1 MVNHSDTHRWPSWV
15 TPGQTDPNSLDNLH
29 PIPEFVEKMISFDC
43 MNIIMIDIVIEPVTN
58 ICCHGCDA
66 KFAPRLTQTSSRS
79 LAWSPRHKSQV
90 RFVTELQS
98 TNTGP
103 GADCWHP
110 PPSGPCSDRGWGLPV
125 FVTKINKWSAQT
137 RQTDRTVEEWIKH
150 SSSGWQPG
158 GYLIFV
164 VIYSHSS
171 LSGWLYLPDPESPV
185 RSQAGNTFL
194 RLLLTEICLTSILDT
209 FKNRIN
215 QLNYGNAE
223 ALFSASLQQFTGKT

>member
-1 MVNHSDTHRWPSWV
+1 MVRHSDTHRWPSWV

-29 PIPEFVEKMISFDC
+29 PIPEFVEKMIPFYC

-110 PPSGPCSDRGWGLPV
+110 PPPGRAVTGGGGCLCLLQRSTNGQRRHGRQIGQLRSGSNIPALVGSLVDIWYLWSFIVIPHSPGDFIYPIRRVQSGLKLGTH
-125 FVTKINKWSAQT
+125 FFG
-137 RQTDRTVEEWIKH
+137 
-150 SSSGWQPG
+150 SS
-158 GYLIFV
+158 
-164 VIYSHSS
+164 
-171 LSGWLYLPDPESPV
+171 
-185 RSQAGNTFL
+185 
-194 RLLLTEICLTSILDT
+194 
-209 FKNRIN
+209 
-215 QLNYGNAE
+215 
-223 ALFSASLQQFTGKT
+223 

>member
-1 MVNHSDTHRWPSWV
+1 MVRHSDTHRWPSWV

-29 PIPEFVEKMISFDC
+29 PIPEFVEKMIPFDC

-110 PPSGPCSDRGWGLPV
+110 PPPRAVQWQGVGAACVCYKDQQMVSADTADRSDSWGV
-125 FVTKINKWSAQT
+125 DQT
-137 RQTDRTVEEWIKH
+137 FQLWLAAWWI
-150 SSSGWQPG
+150 
-158 GYLIFV
+158 F
-164 VIYSHSS
+164 
-171 LSGWLYLPDPESPV
+171 D
-185 RSQAGNTFL
+185 
-194 RLLLTEICLTSILDT
+194 ICGHL
-209 FKNRIN
+209 
-215 QLNYGNAE
+215 
-223 ALFSASLQQFTGKT
+223 